1 MVREPGKE
9 ITTDANLSERET
21 GSLYDL
27 LERWATM
34 RPSGGATAISI
45 TTTFKAQFFEDVFNR
60 WTSAN
65 DFIPLPILADKK
77 KEQVSVPVGKLND
90 HLPITPMK
98 RKKGQAE

>member
-9 ITTDANLSERET
+9 ITTDADLSEREKE
-21 GSLYDL
+21 SLYDL
-27 LERWATM
+27 LERW
-34 RPSGGATAISI
+34 
-45 TTTFKAQFFEDVFNR
+45 
-60 WTSAN
+60 TSAY

-77 KEQVSVPVGKLND
+77 KEQMSVPVGKFND